1 MAGRAGGR
9 TRVDAGEGRAEVRRV
24 PPIQGRGGTGDCCST
39 SRPEGKHPAEES
51 RLRFTFN
58 QHEMINKE
66 VLREMVLTYYKRH
79 REEAKLFHSLVY
91 TTLYYLAVV
100 CIFITRIQHPAE
112 ERASDSEILIR
123 VG

>member
-1 MAGRAGGR
+1 MQEKAGLRFGESHPSKEGVGQEIAAVHQGP
-9 TRVDAGEGRAEVRRV
+9 RVN
-24 PPIQGRGGTGDCCST
+24 
-39 SRPEGKHPAEES
+39 PAEES

-91 TTLYYLAVV
+91 TALYYLAVV